1 MDANEI
7 NSLVISSRNGDN
19 TSILKLFQ
27 IYRPFLNNFLRTINT
42 NLFDLDDLMQDC
54 YLTLITCIK
63 SYNFNY
69 PFTAYYTKSVKNNI
83 YNLLKHSNES
93 KTIHLNTDFI
103 SEEKSFDDILIQKID
118 IQKLYSCLNSLKED
132 DRNLLLDLYFNEL
145 SLTDIAKNN
154 DLKYI
159 TLVKKKD
166 RLISKLKKSMK

>member
-83 YNLLKHSNES
+83 YNLVKHSKEANL
-93 KTIHLNTDFI
+93 IHCNYDFI
-103 SEEKSFDDILIQKID
+103 VSETTIEDLLIQKID

-154 DLKYI
+154 DIKYI
-159 TLVKKKD
+159 TLVKKKN
-166 RLISKLKKSMK
+166 RIIKYLKKNMH